1 MNPVKRVTVRSIQA
15 TLPSIHS
22 LREKLNIKSSD
33 RPRFRVSADR
43 QAGSR
48 RVRYVET
55 NRPDSQN
62 CTICQLDE
70 ENPSLIQASL
80 SPQSTSRIFAE
91 PERTE

>member
-1 MNPVKRVTVRSIQA
+1 M
-15 TLPSIHS
+15 
-22 LREKLNIKSSD
+22 KSPD

-43 QAGSR
+43 QSGSR

-70 ENPSLIQASL
+70 ENPSPVEASP
-80 SPQSTSRIFAE
+80 SAHDTGEQKPGAKS
-91 PERTE
+91 ER